1 MRAWLAIVIVVGT
14 TARAVAC
21 WEPDL
26 DDIASGGP
34 TVATFRIDGLF
45 KTVVRAVPSRP
56 SLYFHRGE
64 DESGPPPT
72 FTDEDGRPI
81 ASVPICTGIP
91 EYPIRF
97 DLAITAGTIINS
109 EYDHVQYEVA
119 VGMTPHTRSVKDHRW
134 NGFVVIEIDSDAAL
148 LRFEHAGKTW
158 FESNWPPSFTRY
170 FDTMD
175 VRISA
180 LYANRTEE
188 VIFDRSVPRPPPDH
202 RVVIVAIALLGVLAL
217 VGLLVCRG
225 SRSRL
230 SASRW

>member
-1 MRAWLAIVIVVGT
+1 MRAWITIAIVVGS
-14 TARAVAC
+14 TASAIAC
-21 WEPDL
+21 PEPDL

-34 TVATFRIDGLF
+34 TVAEFPLDGPF
-45 KTVVRAVPSRP
+45 KTKVRAVPSRP

-64 DESGPPPT
+64 DELRPPPT

-81 ASVPICTGIP
+81 AFVPVYTGIP

-109 EYDHVQYEVA
+109 EYGYERYEVA
-119 VGMTPHTRSVKDHRW
+119 PGMTPHTRSVKDYRW
-134 NGFVVIEIDSDAAL
+134 NGYVVVEVDSDAAL

-158 FESNWPPSFTRY
+158 LESNWPPSFTRY

-175 VRISA
+175 VRITA

-188 VIFDRSVPRPPPDH
+188 VIFDRSVPRPPTASD
-202 RVVIVAIALLGVLAL
+202 RRAVIIAIALGLLGA
-217 VGLLVCRG
+217 LLVCR
-225 SRSRL
+225 S
-230 SASRW
+230 SASRSPAVR